1 MAPMPAM
8 AFSSDRGAGK
18 RRDRQPRARRERPPP
33 RPIGRAR
40 LEEMALAYVARFAT
54 SAGKLEA
61 YLKRKVRERGWDGA
75 EDEDTTAV
83 AGEAIEDIV
92 TRFVEVGY
100 VDDEGFAHGRSRSLT
115 GRGFGPRRVDAALR
129 EAGIADDLRNAA
141 RPDAQRQRQAA
152 LDLARKRGFGPFDRS
167 AAPPEDARPSY
178 EVLAQIRAIQEKQLA
193 AMLRA
198 GHSFD
203 IARAV
208 LGFATEAEAERW
220 VEEAE
225 DEA

>member
-1 MAPMPAM
+1 
-8 AFSSDRGAGK
+8 
-18 RRDRQPRARRERPPP
+18 
-33 RPIGRAR
+33 
-40 LEEMALAYVARFAT
+40 MALAYVARFAT

-61 YLKRKVRERGWDGA
+61 YLKRKLRERGWDGA
-75 EDEDTTAV
+75 EDADNAAV
-83 AGEAIEDIV
+83 AAEAVEDIV

-115 GRGFGPRRVDAALR
+115 TRGFGPRRVDAALR
-129 EAGIADDLRNAA
+129 EAGIAEDLRAAA
-141 RPDAQRQRQAA
+141 RPDARRQRQAA
-152 LDLARKRGFGPFDRS
+152 LDLARKRGFGPFDRL
-167 AAPPEDARPSY
+167 ADPPGEDRPSY
-178 EVLAQIRAIQEKQLA
+178 EVLAKVRAAQEKQLA

-208 LGFATEAEAERW
+208 LGFATELEAERW
-220 VEEAE
+220 IDEAE

>member
-1 MAPMPAM
+1 MA
-8 AFSSDRGAGK
+8 AFPSNRGSDK
-18 RRDRQPRARRERPPP
+18 RRERQARPRRERAPP
-33 RPIGRAR
+33 RPIGRVR
-40 LEEMALAYVARFAT
+40 LEELALAYVARFAT

-61 YLKRKVRERGWDGA
+61 YLKRKLRERGWEGA
-75 EDEDTTAV
+75 EDEDNTAV
-83 AGEAIEDIV
+83 AAEAVEDIV

-100 VDDEGFAHGRSRSLT
+100 IDDEGFAHGRSRSLT

-129 EAGIADDLRNAA
+129 EAGIAEDLRTAA

-152 LDLARKRGFGPFDRS
+152 LDLARKRGFGPFNRS
-167 AAPPEDARPSY
+167 APLPEDTKPNF
-178 EVLAQIRAIQEKQLA
+178 EVLAQIRAAQEKQLA

>member
-1 MAPMPAM
+1 MA
-8 AFSSDRGAGK
+8 AFPSNRGSGK
-18 RRDRQPRARRERPPP
+18 RGERPAKPRRERPPP

-40 LEEMALAYVARFAT
+40 LEELALAYVARFAT

-61 YLKRKVRERGWDGA
+61 YLKRKLRERGWEGA
-75 EDEDTTAV
+75 EDEDHTAL
-83 AGEAIEDIV
+83 AAEAVEDIV
-92 TRFVEVGY
+92 ARFVQAGY

-115 GRGFGPRRVDAALR
+115 ARGFGPRRVDAALR
-129 EAGIADDLRNAA
+129 EAGIAEDLRTAA
-141 RPDAQRQRQAA
+141 RPDARRQRQAA

-167 AAPPEDARPSY
+167 APLPDDARPGF
-178 EVLAQIRAIQEKQLA
+178 EVLAQIRAAQEKQLA

-203 IARAV
+203 IARTV
-208 LGFATEAEAERW
+208 LGFSTEQEAERW
-220 VEEAE
+220 VEEAK